1 MKKENK
7 PKNYDKTV
15 LISSFVTVPLVI
27 CLLSCYLYQGKL
39 TFENICFGASGLIVG
54 FLLSKFAIYIIQ
66 CAKYALK
73 ENKKQLIPLL
83 SLLLFAVL
91 IPELL
96 NYLSALKVEVDPIQ
110 TAIFTRTAWFSSL
123 VTIAL
128 YL

>member
-7 PKNYDKTV
+7 PKYYDKIV
-15 LISSFVTVPLVI
+15 RISYYVTAALGI
-27 CLLSCYLYQGKL
+27 ILLTIYIHQGKL
-39 TFENICFGASGLIVG
+39 TFLNICFAVAGFIVG
-54 FLLSKFAIYIIQ
+54 SLLSRVAIHIIQ

-73 ENKKQLIPLL
+73 ENKKQLFPLL
-83 SLLLFAVL
+83 CLLLFAVL

-96 NYLSALKVEVDPIQ
+96 NDIQAKPSELELIQ

>member
-7 PKNYDKTV
+7 PKYYDKIV
-15 LISSFVTVPLVI
+15 RISSYVTGALGI
-27 CLLSCYLYQGKL
+27 ILLSIYLHQGKL
-39 TFENICFGASGLIVG
+39 TLLNICFAAAGLIAG
-54 FLLSKFAIYIIQ
+54 FLLSRFAIHIIQ

-73 ENKKQLIPLL
+73 ENKKQLFPLL

-96 NYLSALKVEVDPIQ
+96 NNLSALKVEVDPIQ

-123 VTIAL
+123 ATIAL